1 VQSNDETLCK
11 LWSLDPRENC
21 SHLDK
26 VCTRIST
33 LGPDNKRRSVDDS
46 EDSQISIRT
55 SGTRDISGLGDVLG
69 ILAESARRLGN
80 ADSAFIA
87 LLDDEGGLQV
97 AAAIGFRT
105 EAIYGLTLCQDDES
119 TGQAMASGRPNLSR
133 NNVDRPDHSH
143 DLRVSELD
151 RAEGI
156 RSALTVP
163 IKHGDVVIGVLRI
176 ASRTPRDFTAT
187 DADLIELLA
196 RQTSIAIDNA
206 AIVAREQSARA
217 EAETLADIG
226 RRISASLNL
235 DEVLQLAAESTKALV
250 GADVVAIS
258 LTRSGRSQ
266 RVVALVG
273 HRSPALEQLAPP
285 PETGLAQQVAV
296 QSHQVQVHWNDADVR
311 RSSHPAAIA
320 AMEAEGILT
329 TLAVP
334 IQRQDETVGVF
345 WVHARKQRD
354 FTADEIGLLER
365 LAAQAA
371 VAIAN
376 AQAHED
382 VQRARA
388 EAETLADIGRRISG
402 SLNLEEVLHTT
413 AESAHRLVAADV
425 AVIALIDDHN
435 RFAVSAVVG
444 NRTPLLSGLTVP
456 AASGSGGE
464 VLVTGRPYQQHWPDS
479 GVGPTHNPEAVRALA
494 AEGIISTIAVPI
506 SHGTEIVGAM
516 WLHSRRQR
524 TWIESEVAL
533 LERLAAQA
541 GAAVANARSH
551 AEVEALLAAT
561 AILGLQ
567 AAPEEVLRTL
577 VEEAGK
583 LLQAERVAYAVL
595 QDGRLIIPA
604 AFRDGQWTPDGNE
617 ARRYGILWS
626 VWESGQA
633 YRIDDVRTDPKF
645 NTERISRYGIRSQ
658 LTVPLR
664 GPDGQNLGLITL
676 NNKRGGSG
684 FSQRDERLLA
694 AFCETGAA
702 ILLRAQESTSRL
714 EAERDADRRAKEVEG
729 LLGAADQLN
738 SAIDP
743 EEVLRGVV
751 AIAADLVGV
760 QRAGIVTNEGDHA
773 LRRYTLTDGVWSA
786 EETRLSLDDSIGG
799 RVIRDGRPY
808 RTDDLPGAPVA
819 FYPASAKGV
828 PITALSVPIIG
839 RDAHIL
845 GALNLFERRDGRDF
859 SKDDERLAEGIAHYA
874 AAALERASLI
884 QELRQREER
893 LRDLT
898 ITDPLTG
905 LGNRTLF
912 LDRLRRALTG
922 ARRHSSGVGVLFL
935 DLDGFKIV
943 NDSLGHPRGDA
954 LLRRIGQRLLTRQRK
969 KDTVA
974 RFGGDEFAVL
984 LEDLTDVSE
993 ACDVAQRLIDELRKP
1008 LRTGHRRLF
1017 ASASVGIAYRC
1028 SPIGRCL
1035 PEDLIQEADIALYR
1049 AKEAGKGRA
1058 TVFDPSMKAGAV
1070 ERHELQ
1076 ADLRHAINRG
1086 ELYLNYQ
1093 PIVSLESTRIVGV
1106 EALLRWAHPRLG
1118 ALEPADFI
1126 PVAEES
1132 GLILPI
1138 GRWVLDT
1145 ACLAAQNW
1153 QGGAPDV
1160 MSVNLSVRQF
1170 DQPDL
1175 PLFVASVLRRTGLAP
1190 SRLQLEITE
1199 SALIPN
1205 AESAIATLCALKD
1218 LGVRLAL
1225 DDFGTGFSSL
1235 SYLQRLPVDV
1245 VKIDHSFVA
1254 RLGRDAA
1261 TAAIVDAVTKLAH
1274 ALGMLVTAEGIETAD
1289 QLAMLRSIGCD
1300 DGQGYYFSLPRPLS
1314 EAHLPLSHE

>member
-1 VQSNDETLCK
+1 LLGTG
-11 LWSLDPRENC
+11 R
-21 SHLDK
+21 SHQA
-26 VCTRIST
+26 
-33 LGPDNKRRSVDDS
+33 GRRSAWGPPPFLS
-46 EDSQISIRT
+46 GQRGTSAQLGRTTSNSWQASIA
-55 SGTRDISGLGDVLG
+55 SDNAG
-69 ILAESARRLGN
+69 IL
-80 ADSAFIA
+80 
-87 LLDDEGGLQV
+87 
-97 AAAIGFRT
+97 T
-105 EAIYGLTLCQDDES
+105 
-119 TGQAMASGRPNLSR
+119 
-133 NNVDRPDHSH
+133 
-143 DLRVSELD
+143 
-151 RAEGI
+151 
-156 RSALTVP
+156 
-163 IKHGDVVIGVLRI
+163 
-176 ASRTPRDFTAT
+176 
-187 DADLIELLA
+187 
-196 RQTSIAIDNA
+196 
-206 AIVAREQSARA
+206 REQAARA

-235 DEVLQLAAESTKALV
+235 DEVLQLAAESARTLV
-250 GADVVAIS
+250 CADVVAIS
-258 LTRSGRSQ
+258 LARSGRSQ
-266 RVVALVG
+266 RVVALIG

-285 PETGLAQQVAV
+285 PETGLARQVTV
-296 QSHQVQVHWNDADVR
+296 QSHPVQVHWNKAGVR
-311 RSSHPAAIA
+311 RSSHPAAIK
-320 AMEAEGILT
+320 AMEAEGIVS

-345 WVHARKQRD
+345 WVHVREHRD

-365 LAAQAA
+365 LAAQAG
-371 VAIAN
+371 VAITN
-376 AQAHED
+376 AQAHEE

-402 SLNLEEVLHTT
+402 SLNLQEVLHTT

-425 AVIALIDDHN
+425 AVIALIDAHN

-456 AASGSGGE
+456 ADGGSGGQ
-464 VLVTGRPYQQHWPDS
+464 VLTTGRPYQQHWPDT
-479 GVGPTHNPEAVRALA
+479 GVGPTHDPEAVRALS
-494 AEGIISTIAVPI
+494 AEGIVSTIAVPI
-506 SHGTEIVGAM
+506 SHGTEIVGAI
-516 WLHSRRQR
+516 WLHSRRKR
-524 TWIESEVAL
+524 TWIETEVAL

-561 AILGLQ
+561 ANLGLQ
-567 AAPEEVLRTL
+567 AAPEQVLRTL

-583 LLQAERVAYAVL
+583 LLQAERAAYAVL

-604 AFRDGQWTPDGNE
+604 AFRDGQWTQDGNE
-617 ARRYGILWS
+617 ARRYGVLWS
-626 VWESGQA
+626 VWETGRA

-645 NTERISRYGIRSQ
+645 NTDRIARYGIRSQ

-676 NNKRGGSG
+676 NNKRGVSG
-684 FSQRDERLLA
+684 FTERDERLLA

-702 ILLRAQESTSRL
+702 ILLRAQESASRL

-738 SAIDP
+738 SAVDP

-773 LRRYTLTDGVWSA
+773 LRRFTLTDGVWSA

-808 RTDDLPGAPVA
+808 RTDDLPGAPLA
-819 FYPASAKGV
+819 FYPASSKGV

-839 RDAHIL
+839 REGHTL

-884 QELRQREER
+884 QELRMREER
-893 LRDLT
+893 LQDLAV
-898 ITDPLTG
+898 TDPLTG

-912 LDRLRRALTG
+912 LDRLRKALTG
-922 ARRHSSGVGVLFL
+922 ARRHSSGVAVLFI

-954 LLRRIGQRLLTRQRK
+954 LLRRIGQRLLSKQRK

-993 ACDVAQRLIDELRKP
+993 ACDVAQRLIDELRQP
-1008 LRTGHRRLF
+1008 LRTGRRTKLF
-1017 ASASVGIAYRC
+1017 ASVSVGIAYRC
-1028 SPIGRCL
+1028 SPVGRCL

-1049 AKEAGKGRA
+1049 AKETGKGRA
-1058 TVFDPSMKAGAV
+1058 IVFTPDMKAGAI

-1076 ADLRHAINRG
+1076 VDLRRAINRG
-1086 ELYLNYQ
+1086 ELHLKYQ
-1093 PIVSLESTRIVGV
+1093 PIVSLESTGVVGV
-1106 EALLRWAHPRLG
+1106 EALLRWVHPRLG

-1138 GRWVLDT
+1138 GRWVLET

-1153 QGGAPDV
+1153 PGGAPEV
-1160 MSVNLSVRQF
+1160 MSVNLSARQL

-1205 AESAIATLCALKD
+1205 AESAILTLNALKD

-1225 DDFGTGFSSL
+1225 DDFGTGYSSL
-1235 SYLQRLPVDV
+1235 SHLQRLPVNV
-1245 VKIDHSFVA
+1245 VKLDHSFVV
-1254 RLGRDAA
+1254 RLGQD
-1261 TAAIVDAVTKLAH
+1261 TVTTAIVDAVTTLAH
-1274 ALGMLVTAEGIETAD
+1274 ALGMRVTAEGVETSD
-1289 QLAMLRSIGCD
+1289 QLALLRSIGCD
-1300 DGQGYYFSLPRPLS
+1300 DGQGYYFSSPRPFAD
-1314 EAHLPLSHE
+1314 AHLPLSHE